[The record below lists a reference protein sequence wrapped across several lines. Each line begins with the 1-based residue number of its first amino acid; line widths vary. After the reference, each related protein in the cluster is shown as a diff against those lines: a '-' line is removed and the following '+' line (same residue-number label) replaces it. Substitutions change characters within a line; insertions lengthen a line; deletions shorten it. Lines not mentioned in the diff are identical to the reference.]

1 MSYNFNVENVTN
13 ELIQWIRDWF
23 KINGEKCNCI
33 LGISGGK
40 DSTVVGKLCVEALG
54 KERVKGVLLPNGE
67 QHDVDVAR
75 KVCEYLG
82 ITYYEWNIYN
92 IYNIFQDTYMG
103 HIGNL
108 DESLLPTEQSDIN
121 LAPRIRMTALRYVAQ
136 TMNGRLANTSNYS
149 EDWVGYATIDGDEVT
164 MTVTASAFGFIK
176 TRVFLTFTV
185 ETDDDN
191 YTLIIKKGKLGKLNI
206 FSKLAL
212 NIVKKATLDKTLN
225 DFLNDQNIP
234 FVFDVDKLVFTS
246 SKADFSA
253 WINDL
258 LSSDEED
265 SSTLMASTLI
275 DVLLSPEN
283 DFVTFGMIDENE
295 FGVDINLEVLRVDE
309 SKVTLDPRIKE
320 PFDKDSLIKNLSQ
333 TIAINML
340 NGDGLYATFT
350 ELDINKLIYSST
362 DGYSSFA
369 SSSEIMEGVYFDFSI
384 DGIIFD
390 IKENGDAIT
399 LNIILNING
408 LLTLA
413 TYSGTTNQV
422 SDTMIVIKM
431 EDYLYLG
438 NDLAVD
444 SSFIG
449 ALLEENL
456 NDSTFLS
463 YDRSANAFTLS
474 SSIFDDY
481 LNEGSIAHNF
491 HVNGINFI
499 TDALNVTLVSLN
511 PITNLTISNASNLIK
526 EALKVDFLD
535 LSEFS
540 DETEAISNVIDELES
555 IKEQLN
561 DPNFNES
568 DLDTSSLVSAINEL
582 TTEEQETFF
591 NQLQAQAGSDAIND
605 LYNELFGGLS

>member
-1 MSYNFNVENVTN
+1 MKKFLKILLIIILVIVLITVLIVGGVLIAISSSEDNFDASKIDKNLTKQTLIAN
-13 ELIQWIRDWF
+13 ELNEDLDHMKDDYKLDLTFTEEDLNSLIYCFVKEDV
-23 KINGEKCNCI
+23 NENYDPVDGETDEEIYI
-33 LGISGGK
+33 LNTK
-40 DSTVVGKLCVEALG
+40 VGNRNVN
-54 KERVKGVLLPNGE
+54 VK
-67 QHDVDVAR
+67 HA
-75 KVCEYLG
+75 
-82 ITYYEWNIYN
+82 
-92 IYNIFQDTYMG
+92 
-103 HIGNL
+103 
-108 DESLLPTEQSDIN
+108 
-121 LAPRIRMTALRYVAQ
+121 
-136 TMNGRLANTSNYS
+136 
-149 EDWVGYATIDGDEVT
+149 YATIDGDEVT